1 MPRTFCKYLIIIAMT
16 LIGLCM
22 QACSSG
28 TADYDTDISEAR
40 LALEQGELEQA
51 YSICNSLFNNDLD
64 KLSEMQLGHLAILY
78 VKLGEAGDTEE
89 EMANAIVCFRKAWK
103 LSEDSM
109 RGFSAQLLPEE
120 LPQYAILSRISG
132 AIDAPEELGEAEFY
146 EDSTAFHVDSIHAA
160 AE

>member
-51 YSICNSLFNNDLD
+51 YSICHSLFNNDLD
-64 KLSEMQLGHLAILY
+64 KLSEMQLGRLAILY
-78 VKLGEAGDTEE
+78 VKLGDAGDT
-89 EMANAIVCFRKAWK
+89 
-103 LSEDSM
+103 
-109 RGFSAQLLPEE
+109 
-120 LPQYAILSRISG
+120 
-132 AIDAPEELGEAEFY
+132 
-146 EDSTAFHVDSIHAA
+146 
-160 AE
+160 